1 MGMRIRLEQIRQAS
15 RIHGGF
21 FPMLAIAAGV
31 KLARL
36 PIPSERL
43 RLKVFRSIY
52 GGKYPA
58 LDEGALG
65 KPLSEF
71 RSLNELFARGSGRIA
86 GAAELRPEELVS
98 PCESCVQEVGRLH
111 EGTLLTAKGIPYTLP
126 SLLPGID
133 CGAYRDGHFAILFLS
148 PRDCHR
154 VYTPQA
160 GRLTA
165 VTHVPGYR
173 LLVHP
178 SYQRAEFPVFTL
190 NERVILEYET
200 ETERC
205 LVVMVAG
212 WGVGHITHP
221 FPLEMRKRRRAV
233 TRQVLNVPREFESG
247 EWLATFELGS
257 TVIVI
262 AEPRGERRELVRVG
276 ETVAIGQRLFSDGEC
291 GESETAA
298 GGTPS

>member
-1 MGMRIRLEQIRQAS
+1 MKIRWEQMCQAS

-21 FPMLAIAAGV
+21 LPMMAIAAGL

-36 PIPSERL
+36 PIPPGL
-43 RLKVFRSIY
+43 RLKVFRGVY

-58 LDEGALG
+58 LDEETLE
-65 KPLSEF
+65 KPLEEF
-71 RSLNELFARGSGRIA
+71 RSLNELFVRGSRVTGSR
-86 GAAELRPEELVS
+86 AAVRPGELVS
-98 PCESCVQEVGRLH
+98 PCESCVQDIGRLR
-111 EGTLLTAKGIPYTLP
+111 EGLLLTAKGIPYTLD

-133 CGAYRDGHFAILFLS
+133 HRAYADGHFAILFLS
-148 PRDCHR
+148 PHDCHR

-178 SYQRAEFPVFTL
+178 PYQRAEYPVFTL

-212 WGVGHITHP
+212 WGVGNITHP
-221 FPLEMRKRRRAV
+221 FPLEMRKRRHAV
-233 TRQVLNVPREFESG
+233 TRHDLATPRAFDASA
-247 EWLATFELGS
+247 WMATFELGS

-262 AEPRGERRELVRVG
+262 AEPRRDRSSPLCPGDA
-276 ETVAIGQRLFSDGEC
+276 VAIGQPLFADDAEQTDTRRVLSMG
-291 GESETAA
+291 AA
-298 GGTPS
+298 QP